1 MHHRAMIESV
11 TGRTPERK
19 KSRIPAKLDWWQSTT
34 GAILAGFIVFH
45 MLFTSTIL
53 MGPAVFDWVV
63 KQSEGAFLFGEAM
76 PVMTLVVTL
85 FIFTVFIGHAFLAM
99 RKFPASYRQLLVFWQ
114 HRKMMKHSDTSLWM
128 VQYITG
134 FALFFLGGAHLIVI
148 LSSYDSI
155 SAVNAATR
163 FTAGG
168 MGLFYL
174 ILLVAMVSHGAIGV
188 YRLVVKWVPFDHAT
202 PKARRAAVAQ
212 VKRTVLGVFVGLGLM
227 AFLADLAYMQYGKS
241 LAKNSAHLISF
252 ESK

>member
-1 MHHRAMIESV
+1 
-11 TGRTPERK
+11 
-19 KSRIPAKLDWWQSTT
+19 
-34 GAILAGFIVFH
+34 

-53 MGPAVFDWVV
+53 MGPAAFDWVV
-63 KQSEGAFLFGEAM
+63 KQSEGAFVFGQAM

-85 FIFTVFIGHAFLAM
+85 FIFAVFIGHAFLAM

-114 HRKMMKHSDTSLWM
+114 HRKMMKHTDTSLWM

-155 SAVNAATR
+155 SAASAATR

-174 ILLVAMVSHGAIGV
+174 ILLVAMVFHGGIGV
-188 YRLVVKWVPFDHAT
+188 YRLVVKWVPFDKAT
-202 PKARRAAVAQ
+202 SQARRVAVAQ
-212 VKRTVLGVFVGLGLM
+212 VKRTVFGVFVGLGLM

-252 ESK
+252 ELK